1 MSRAPHS
8 ERHAALQLAGEI
20 ELRRLEESWP
30 TTIGALPHHR
40 RAITGRTQSQA
51 WHAADYDP
59 VQGYRQKPGMAWRIV
74 RTAFVLALFALV
86 GVILA
91 WRG

>member
-1 MSRAPHS
+1 MTRTD
-8 ERHAALQLAGEI
+8 RHTALQLAGEA
-20 ELRRLEESWP
+20 ELRRLETEWP
-30 TTIGALPHHR
+30 TTVGALPHHR

-59 VQGYRQKPGMAWRIV
+59 VQGYRNKPGLAWRIV
-74 RTAFVLALFALV
+74 RAAAVLALFGAI

-91 WRG
+91 WRF